1 MKLEG
6 TLDAFSL
13 PDIFQLL
20 SFTRKTG
27 GLHLR
32 TSSAEGVIWFTDGTV
47 TGASSDTT
55 RQSLARRI
63 VATTD
68 IEEDALVSAVE
79 MAVEHPATG
88 VTRAL
93 IDAGV
98 LTAEAIAGP
107 ARELTVDAV
116 FDLLRRPEGS
126 FSFEV
131 DESNADDVGVVLSVE
146 ELVVETT
153 KRGEGWD
160 AVASIIPSPTA
171 VLAMPVVPPADT
183 TLNRDEWSLLAL
195 TDGRRSVADV
205 VELAGTGQYTAVTN
219 LAALVARGLL
229 EVREASGDDLLG
241 LQRRLAM
248 LAPLETAAFDPVTTV
263 RIVPAGDNRTDVVPA
278 RDEPFLPRR
287 KPAYIDGVDT
297 ADDDEGNV
305 VSLPTQRIG
314 DNGEELP
321 DHMGMLE
328 RDAGVDRSL
337 MLRLIAGVRGL

>member
-20 SFTRKTG
+20 SFTKKTG
-27 GLHLR
+27 GLHLS
-32 TSSAEGVIWFTDGTV
+32 TSSAEGVVWFCDGSV

-63 VATTD
+63 VATTEVD
-68 IEEDALVSAVE
+68 DDALLAAV
-79 MAVEHPATG
+79 ARATG
-88 VTRAL
+88 EEPTGVVTSL
-93 IDAGV
+93 VEAGAV
-98 LTAEAIAGP
+98 TAAAAEPA

-116 FDLLRRPEGS
+116 FDMLRRPEGD
-126 FSFEV
+126 FAFQV
-131 DESNADDVGVVLSVE
+131 DEVNIDDVGVVLTVDA
-146 ELVVETT
+146 LIVETT

-171 VLAMPVVPPADT
+171 VLAMPVVPPTET
-183 TLNRDEWSLLAL
+183 TLSRDEWSLLAL

-205 VELAGTGQYTAVTN
+205 VELAGTGQYTAVTK

-229 EVREASGDDLLG
+229 EVRDASGDDLLG

-248 LAPLETAAFDPVTTV
+248 LAPLETQVFEPVPTRV
-263 RIVPAGDNRTDVVPA
+263 RIVPAGDERADVVPA
-278 RDEPFLPRR
+278 REEPFLPRR
-287 KPAYIDGVDT
+287 KPTFSEG
-297 ADDDEGNV
+297 ADV
-305 VSLPTQRIG
+305 VSLPAPRDGSNIHI
-314 DNGEELP
+314 NGEGTTEL
-321 DHMGMLE
+321 DHTALLE
-328 RDAGVDRSL
+328 RDHGVDRSL